1 MLKENDLKIL
11 EKNSDSYVLIHKISA
26 KKLVYKE
33 VQLSSSLNLQ
43 SNQIF
48 SELTIRNSI
57 DHQNLLRLF
66 SFYCEDRNS
75 LKTEP
80 DKIALIFEHW
90 EKSFSNEL
98 NIRFQTQIHWT
109 EQELLNTLEV
119 LLLGLDALHSKGLVH
134 GNITKNSIVF
144 SYDGFVKLADQF
156 IEGTELKTNLKELI
170 EKKNSHISPE
180 TLDSLNNEGE
190 LPSKSNDIWQLGM
203 IFMEAALLKPCLDL
217 IDWDKKKIN
226 FIELVQRIDQI
237 EKIKSKNIARLLRIM
252 LHPNK
257 DERIKIM
264 IVLKKDWPTPQ
275 NTPIFKNK
283 TSENCLPVMN
293 IDLKGKIKTKK
304 CDNLNY
310 NKENSVDE
318 PKNKESVQY
327 EEGNISDKSRL
338 PLQNVEN
345 YDANSIKSD
354 YLAENLIENK
364 QNLNIFPKNYIL
376 TLEGIVEETEEN
388 QEDKEKEEEKPLKI
402 FLKNDNLHNK
412 VGERLVE
419 IQQLFEKSR
428 ARTNEILSKGKL
440 LTQSSH
446 KMNENNEELIDSPMP
461 MLESLIEKIE
471 KKHLLSMVLYRNKD
485 KFEGDISKNG
495 EREGFGVYYKSN
507 GQIFYQ
513 GEWKNNLFHGTGI
526 LNNLKV
532 YFSKENLN
540 YNDFN
545 GVNNCWLKY
554 EGEFYLGKKQGNGV
568 LLFSNKEF
576 YQGNFRNDKIH
587 GYGCFHT
594 KNGAMVFGEWKD
606 SILFKII

>member
-33 VQLSSSLNLQ
+33 VQLSSSLNFKY
-43 SNQIF
+43 NQIF
-48 SELTIRNSI
+48 EELTIRNSI
-57 DHQNLLRLF
+57 EHQNLLRLF
-66 SFYCEDRNS
+66 SFYCEERNS
-75 LKTEP
+75 LKSES

-119 LLLGLDALHSKGLVH
+119 LLWGLDALHSKGLVH

-156 IEGTELKTNLKELI
+156 IEGNELKNNLNNLI
-170 EKKNSHISPE
+170 KMKNSHISPE
-180 TLDSLNNEGE
+180 ILDSLNKEAE
-190 LPSKSNDIWQLGM
+190 FPSKNNDIWQLGM

-217 IDWDKKKIN
+217 IQWDKKKIN
-226 FIELVQRIDQI
+226 FNELVERIDQI

-257 DERIKIM
+257 EERIKIM
-264 IVLKKDWPTPQ
+264 VVLKKDWPTRQ
-275 NTPIFKNK
+275 SSPISKNK
-283 TSENCLPVMN
+283 TSLPVMN
-293 IDLKGKIKTKK
+293 IDLKEKIKQKK
-304 CDNLNY
+304 IDNIIY
-310 NKENSVDE
+310 NKENSVEE
-318 PKNKESVQY
+318 PNIKEPYQY
-327 EEGNISDKSRL
+327 EEGNLSDKTRF

-345 YDANSIKSD
+345 YDPNNFKNDALGEV
-354 YLAENLIENK
+354 YLENI
-364 QNLNIFPKNYIL
+364 QNPNIFPKNYTL
-376 TLEGIVEETEEN
+376 TLEGIIEETEEN
-388 QEDKEKEEEKPLKI
+388 QEDKEKEEEKPTKTFFKNEKI
-402 FLKNDNLHNK
+402 QNK
-412 VGERLVE
+412 VGERLAE

-428 ARTNEILSKGKL
+428 ARTNEILSKGQRL
-440 LTQSSH
+440 VQSSQ
-446 KMNENNEELIDSPMP
+446 KTSENQNELNYSAMSLLDN
-461 MLESLIEKIE
+461 LIEKIE
-471 KKHLLSMVLYRNKD
+471 KKHLLSLVTYSNKD

-532 YFSKENLN
+532 IFSKENLN

-545 GVNNCWLKY
+545 EINSCWLKY
-554 EGEFYLGKKQGNGV
+554 EGEFHLGKKHGNGV

-576 YQGNFRNDKIH
+576 YQGNFKNDKIQ
-587 GYGCFHT
+587 GYGCFHS